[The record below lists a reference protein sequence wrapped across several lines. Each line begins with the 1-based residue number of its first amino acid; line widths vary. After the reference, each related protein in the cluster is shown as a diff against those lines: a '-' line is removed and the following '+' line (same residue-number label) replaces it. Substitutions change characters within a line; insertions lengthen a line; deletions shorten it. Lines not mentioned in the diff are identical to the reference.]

1 MKASIAG
8 KTNNDEFS
16 SSPSPLREKI
26 VDDIFGWLNG
36 LSNMIDEQS
45 RKIEKLT
52 GLSRN
57 QALTIRAV
65 SRSPSA
71 SVTELAK
78 NMYLNPAT
86 MVRILD
92 RLEEQ
97 GLIARIRSKEDRR
110 VVKIGM
116 TDKFSGIEMILRS
129 ITHDS
134 LMHCLA
140 ATDDNEL
147 RGMLGSLQKL
157 SSLFNATYIHH
168 SGKRGT
174 DIPDVNQ

>member
-1 MKASIAG
+1 MQPLIAG
-8 KTNNDEFS
+8 ETDKDELRTIH
-16 SSPSPLREKI
+16 SPLREKM
-26 VDDIFGWLNG
+26 VDDLFGWLNS
-36 LSNMIDEQS
+36 LSNVIDEQS
-45 RKIEKLT
+45 REIEKLT

-57 QALTIRAV
+57 QALTIREV

-78 NMYLNPAT
+78 SMYLNPAT

-97 GLIARIRSKEDRR
+97 GFIARIRSKEDRR
-110 VVKIGM
+110 VVKIGI

-134 LMHCLA
+134 LMHSLA
-140 ATDDNEL
+140 ETDDDEL
-147 RGMLGSLQKL
+147 RDILRALRKL
-157 SSLFNATYIHH
+157 SSVVRL
-168 SGKRGT
+168 RE
-174 DIPDVNQ
+174 

>member
-1 MKASIAG
+1 MRVSKASE
-8 KTNNDEFS
+8 KSKDEFHTNQHRQRAE
-16 SSPSPLREKI
+16 L
-26 VDDIFGWLNG
+26 VDDLYGMLNG

-45 RKIEKLT
+45 REIEKLT
-52 GLSRN
+52 GLSKN

-78 NMYLNPAT
+78 SMYLNPAT

-97 GLIARIRSKEDRR
+97 GIIVRIRSKEDRR

-116 TDKFSGIEMILRS
+116 TDKFSGIEKILRT

-134 LMHCLA
+134 LLECLA
-140 ATDDNEL
+140 ATNDNEL
-147 RGMLGSLQKL
+147 SDMLEKLQKL
-157 SSLFNATYIHH
+157 SSLFGTAYINRSENH
-168 SGKRGT
+168 GT
-174 DIPDVNQ
+174 EILDASQ

>member
-1 MKASIAG
+1 MNASITG
-8 KTNNDEFS
+8 ELNKKEFS
-16 SSPSPLREKI
+16 FSQLPLREEM
-26 VDDIFGWLNG
+26 VDDLFGCLNG
-36 LSNMIDEQS
+36 LSNIIDEQS
-45 RKIEKLT
+45 REIEKLT

-65 SRSPSA
+65 SRSPSS

-78 NMYLNPAT
+78 SMYLNPAT

-116 TDKFSGIEMILRS
+116 TDKFNGIEMILRS

-134 LMHCLA
+134 LMHSLA

-147 RGMLGSLQKL
+147 RDILGAVRKL
-157 SSLFNATYIHH
+157 SSVVRL
-168 SGKRGT
+168 RE
-174 DIPDVNQ
+174 

>member
-1 MKASIAG
+1 MNELIAG
-8 KTNNDEFS
+8 EKNKDEFS
-16 SSPSPLREKI
+16 SITSSLREKMI
-26 VDDIFGWLNG
+26 DDLFDWLNG

-45 RKIEKLT
+45 REIENLT
-52 GLSRN
+52 GLSRK

-78 NMYLNPAT
+78 SMYLNPAT

-97 GLIARIRSKEDRR
+97 DLIARIRSKEDRR

-116 TDKFSGIEMILRS
+116 TDKFSGVETILRN

-134 LMHCLA
+134 LMNCLA
-140 ATDDNEL
+140 AIDDNEL
-147 RGMLGSLQKL
+147 SDILGTLKKL
-157 SSLFNATYIHH
+157 SSLFNAAYLHH
-168 SGKRGT
+168 YVNRGT
-174 DIPDVNQ
+174 EVP

>member
-1 MKASIAG
+1 MGLSKTGENG
-8 KTNNDEFS
+8 KDESLTNQHR
-16 SSPSPLREKI
+16 LRAEL
-26 VDDIFGWLNG
+26 VDDVYGLLNG

-45 RKIEKLT
+45 REIEKLT
-52 GLSRN
+52 GLSKN

-78 NMYLNPAT
+78 SMYLNPAT

-97 GLIARIRSKEDRR
+97 GIIARIRSKEDRR

-116 TDKFSGIEMILRS
+116 TDKFSGIEKILRT

-134 LMHCLA
+134 LLKCLA
-140 ATDDNEL
+140 TTNDNEL
-147 RGMLGSLQKL
+147 SDMLGKLQKL
-157 SSLFNATYIHH
+157 SSLFGAAYINHNEIVAQ
-168 SGKRGT
+168 KC
-174 DIPDVNQ
+174 